1 MGFQKKNLKR
11 KQKNVKV
18 EDNTKKIEND
28 SAKSK
33 DAEDSDSGTED
44 LLLGEVNNNDES
56 TDEEIDEND
65 DIPESDTEKDPI
77 VFESGDEEN
86 ELEFETD
93 SDDLGL
99 DDDYSESDRANNS
112 DEQNEGEENFERE
125 SKDSATRS
133 KSKRSKSKTKVEES
147 SISEAKSLNASI
159 ASKTNKA
166 KIYTHEKNESSKNK
180 ADILGEAPSSKV
192 LQKNKLQNE
201 KNLESGKSY
210 KNADGKLIQDS
221 LEKSKKMV
229 SKKSTAQD
237 TCSKSTDNNAL
248 LANQQLDEYEYDSS
262 DEEDIRNTTGNIPM
276 KWYDDYDHIGY
287 DWDGKKI
294 IKPQKGDQL
303 DNFLKRMEDPNFWRT
318 IKDPQTG
325 QDVILSE
332 ADIDLIT
339 RIQRQ
344 KIPDVTFDEYAPWI
358 EWFTSEVMKTPVRK
372 FPEHKRSFLPSK
384 PEAKRVS
391 KFVHAL
397 KMGWMKSTAE
407 MEKERQEKKNAPQ
420 FYMLWQSDDQAEEMR
435 RIHKHIQAPKR
446 HLPGHAESYNP
457 PPEYLFDKKELKE
470 WNKLQPTPWKRKL
483 HFIPQK
489 YNSLR
494 EVPAYPKYIKERFQ
508 RCLDLYLCPRALKMR
523 LTIEPETLVPQL
535 PSPKDLQPFPTTM
548 SMVFKGHGDMVRS
561 ITAEPMGQYIASGG
575 DDMNLKIWEIATGRC
590 VKTVPC
596 GGIIRSVAWCP
607 NQSLS
612 LIAVA
617 ADKKVLLI
625 NPGVGDHL
633 ITSKTD
639 QLLEIIPQS
648 DVIVSDRVKTA
659 VQWEQAE
666 GEHWSQDI
674 RVILNHFKIVKQTT
688 WHGKG
693 DYFATVMSDGQNRS
707 VLINQLSKR
716 RSQLP
721 FTRSKGLIQCVLF
734 HPIRPYLF
742 VATQRNVRIYDLVKQ
757 EMFKK
762 LLSNSQWISTI
773 AIHPGGDN
781 VLVATYDRKMLWFD
795 LDLSTKP
802 YQTLRL
808 HGTGVRGVAFHKR
821 YPLFASGA
829 DDRGLIVSHGMV
841 YNDLLQNPLIVPLK
855 RLCNHESYNDFGI
868 LDVMFHPIQPWVF
881 SAGADSTIR
890 MYT

>member
-1 MGFQKKNLKR
+1 MKAGKRVTKR
-11 KQKNVKV
+11 KLNSLKV
-18 EDNTKKIEND
+18 EDNVEEKEKN
-28 SAKSK
+28 SMKS
-33 DAEDSDSGTED
+33 EHEEESDSGTED
-44 LLLGEVNNNDES
+44 LLLAEVNNNDES
-56 TDEEIDEND
+56 TDEEIDENED
-65 DIPESDTEKDPI
+65 VPESDTEKDPI
-77 VFESGDEEN
+77 VFESDDED
-86 ELEFETD
+86 ELSFESD

-99 DDDYSESDRANNS
+99 DESYSEDDSEDSSADQNNVIKNVGKK
-112 DEQNEGEENFERE
+112 NENLAAK
-125 SKDSATRS
+125 SQQL
-133 KSKRSKSKTKVEES
+133 KSKKEVQK
-147 SISEAKSLNASI
+147 SISEIDNKNVSVASET
-159 ASKTNKA
+159 KKRN
-166 KIYTHEKNESSKNK
+166 KNESNK
-180 ADILGEAPSSKV
+180 SNIPKLAQSSKI
-192 LQKNKLQNE
+192 QNK
-201 KNLESGKSY
+201 KNLSLN
-210 KNADGKLIQDS
+210 KNRETTLKQNIS
-221 LEKSKKMV
+221 EKSIKTTTKKGVALNTSSENVDNV
-229 SKKSTAQD
+229 SVV
-237 TCSKSTDNNAL
+237 
-248 LANQQLDEYEYDSS
+248 NQPVDEYEYDSS
-262 DEEDIRNTTGNIPM
+262 DEEDVRNTVGNIPM
-276 KWYDDYDHIGY
+276 KWYDTYDHIGY

-303 DNFLKRMEDPNFWRT
+303 DNFLKRMEDPDFWRT
-318 IKDPQTG
+318 IKDLQTG
-325 QDVILSE
+325 QDVVLSE
-332 ADIDLIT
+332 ADIELIT
-339 RIQRQ
+339 RIQKQ
-344 KIPDVTFDEYAPWI
+344 KIPEITFDEYAPWI

-384 PEAKRVS
+384 PEARKVS
-391 KFVHAL
+391 KLVHAL

-407 MEKERQEKKNAPQ
+407 LEKERQQKNSEPQ
-420 FYMLWQSDDQAEEMR
+420 FYMLWQSDDQSEEMR
-435 RIHKHIQAPKR
+435 RIHKHIPPPKR

-470 WNKLQPTPWKRKL
+470 WDKLQATPWKRKL

-523 LTIEPETLVPQL
+523 LTIEPEALVPQL

-548 SMVFKGHGDMVRS
+548 SMVFKGHADMVRS
-561 ITAEPMGQYIASGG
+561 ITAEPMGQYVASGG
-575 DDMNLKIWEIATGRC
+575 DDMDLKIWEIATGRC

-625 NPGVGDHL
+625 NPGVGDSL

-639 QLLEIIPQS
+639 QLLQIIPQS

-666 GEHWSQDI
+666 GEHWSQGI
-674 RVILNHFKIVKQTT
+674 RVILNHFKTVKQVT

-693 DYFATVMSDGQNRS
+693 DYFATVMPDGQNRS

-721 FTRSKGLIQCVLF
+721 FNRSKGLIQCVLF

-757 EMFKK
+757 EMIKK
-762 LLSNSQWISTI
+762 LLSNSQWISSM

-781 VLVATYDRKMLWFD
+781 VLVGTYDRKMLWFD

-829 DDRGLIVSHGMV
+829 DDKGLIISHGMV

-881 SAGADSTIR
+881 SAGADATIR

>member
-1 MGFQKKNLKR
+1 MKDRNKNLKR
-11 KQKNVKV
+11 KQINFKV
-18 EDNTKKIEND
+18 EGSTKGVENN
-28 SAKSK
+28 SIKY
-33 DAEDSDSGTED
+33 EEESDSGTED
-44 LLLGEVNNNDES
+44 LLQAEVNNNDES
-56 TDEEIDEND
+56 TDEEVNENE
-65 DIPESDTEKDPI
+65 DIIESDTEKDPI
-77 VFESGDEEN
+77 VFESDNEEN

-93 SDDLGL
+93 SDDFGL
-99 DDDYSESDRANNS
+99 DEDYSETDYENIS
-112 DEQNEGEENFERE
+112 GEESDTDDELERKTE
-125 SKDSATRS
+125 DSVTS
-133 KSKRSKSKTKVEES
+133 LKPKCNKPKVKAMTAES
-147 SISEAKSLNASI
+147 SETKITSTDTSVLL
-159 ASKTNKA
+159 KTNKSN
-166 KIYTHEKNESSKNK
+166 KSSINEIDTPSKLK
-180 ADILGEAPSSKV
+180 SSKV
-192 LQKNKLQNE
+192 SQKDKVQNKKSLKSDKLKKNVYITLNE
-201 KNLESGKSY
+201 KSAKTSNKTDTKKSV
-210 KNADGKLIQDS
+210 ALSI
-221 LEKSKKMV
+221 KSKV
-229 SKKSTAQD
+229 TS
-237 TCSKSTDNNAL
+237 NNVPKL
-248 LANQQLDEYEYDSS
+248 SQQLDEYEYDTS

-276 KWYDDYDHIGY
+276 KWYDDYEHIGY
-287 DWDGKKI
+287 NWDGKKI

-303 DNFLKRMEDPNFWRT
+303 DNFLKRMEDPDFWRT

-325 QDVILSE
+325 QDVVLSE
-332 ADIDLIT
+332 ADIELIT
-339 RIQRQ
+339 RIQKQ
-344 KIPDVTFDEYAPWI
+344 KIPDATFDEYAPWV
-358 EWFTSEVMKTPVRK
+358 EWFTSEVMKMPVRK

-384 PEAKRVS
+384 PEAKKVS
-391 KFVHAL
+391 KLVHAL
-397 KMGWMKSTAE
+397 KMGWIKSTAE
-407 MEKERQEKKNAPQ
+407 TEKEKQQKKYEPQ

-435 RIHKHIQAPKR
+435 RIHKHIPPPKR

-470 WNKLQPTPWKRKL
+470 WNKLQTTPWKRKL

-523 LTIEPETLVPQL
+523 LTIEPEALVPQL

-548 SMVFKGHGDMVRS
+548 SMVFKGHADMVRS
-561 ITAEPMGQYIASGG
+561 VTTEPMGQYIASGG
-575 DDMNLKIWEIATGRC
+575 DDMNLKIWEVATGRC

-607 NQSLS
+607 NQALS

-617 ADKKVLLI
+617 ADKKVVLI

-648 DVIVSDRVKTA
+648 DVIVSSRVKTA
-659 VQWEQAE
+659 VQWDQAE
-666 GEHWSQDI
+666 GDQWSQGI
-674 RVILNHFKIVKQTT
+674 RIILNHFKIVKQVT

-693 DYFATVMSDGQNRS
+693 DYFATVMPDGQNRS

-757 EMFKK
+757 EMIKK
-762 LLSNSQWISTI
+762 LLSNSQWISSM

-781 VLVATYDRKMLWFD
+781 ILVGTYDRKMLWFD

-808 HGTGVRGVAFHKR
+808 HGTGVRGVTFHKR